1 MADFINQISGRFKG
15 ILGKLTKVQK
25 FIILGVVVAVMVSLV
40 VTAMISSE
48 ESRVLLY
55 KAGLKKGDFK
65 RVTAK
70 LNGMKVDYT
79 TSNDRYIYVDSGEK
93 ATKLR
98 AQLGVEGVVQ
108 NVRGFELFDN
118 TEFSTTDF
126 ERKINLRRAVTGN
139 MVRHLEALEDVEKAQ
154 VTISFGDSRRF
165 YRRDQEDNPLTA
177 SVSITPASF
186 SDIRENKNKLRGLR
200 DFIAKAIDRLKP
212 ENVII
217 LDQATGVDLTDKIEP
232 SEYDESMRMAREQQK
247 HIRKVRQEAV
257 REVRTILTKIY
268 DERYEL
274 TLTVDLNFDSK
285 RESSHEIV
293 PINLKDPKD
302 KFGKS
307 KMIEGAAVSMETVV
321 ETFDGPVLIPEGPAG
336 TAPSIAPG
344 SKELIDR
351 ATRYKKVREVKN
363 TIVSTKDTETSK
375 QPVEEVGMRIAVAI
389 DAQWEEVKDKDGTVI
404 LQDNGKIKRLMTW
417 PVNAIKNNQ
426 VNIDKAKL
434 RTDLNKLKKLL
445 EAKVN
450 RKRGDIVEV
459 QYISFDHSKEWAA
472 RDEELREQLRNRRLL
487 IAAGIFIAALVLII
501 VLFRMIKQY
510 TDRRRRLKEE
520 EFAREQQAMREAA
533 LLAAEEEG
541 IMIDLQPEDKAR
553 LEMQENA
560 INLAK
565 DKPQEVAQ
573 LIRTWLVED

>member
-1 MADFINQISGRFKG
+1 MDFINQITGRLKEFLSKR
-15 ILGKLTKVQK
+15 TKTEK
-25 FIILGVVVAVMVSLV
+25 FIVLGAAVAIVFTFVLLAV
-40 VTAMISSE
+40 FSSE

-55 KAGLKKGDFK
+55 KDGLKKGDFK

-70 LNGMKVDYT
+70 LDGMKVDYT
-79 TSNDRYIYVDSGEK
+79 SSNDRYIFVDSSER

-98 AQLGVEGVVQ
+98 AQLGVQGVVQ

-139 MVRHLEALEDVEKAQ
+139 MVKHLEALEDVEKAQ

-165 YRRDQEDNPLTA
+165 YGRDRDENPLTA
-177 SVSITPASF
+177 SISITPASF

-200 DFIAKAIDRLKP
+200 DFIAKGIDRLKP

-217 LDQATGVDLTDKIEP
+217 LDQATGADLTEKIEP
-232 SEYDESMRMAREQQK
+232 SEHDEDMRRIREHEK
-247 HIRKVRQEAV
+247 HRRKVRQEAV
-257 REVRTILTKIY
+257 REVRTILSKIY

-274 TLTVDLNFDSK
+274 TLTIDLNYDSK
-285 RESSHEIV
+285 KQTSHEIIPFV
-293 PINLKDPKD
+293 QKDPND
-302 KFGKS
+302 RFGKS
-307 KMIEGAAVSMETVV
+307 VVKEGVAVSEETVA
-321 ETFDGPVLIPEGPAG
+321 ETFDGPVLTPEGSPG
-336 TAPSIAPG
+336 TDPNIAPG
-344 SKELIDR
+344 SKEIVDR
-351 ATRYKKVREVKN
+351 YTKYKKVRKVINKQH
-363 TIVSTKDTETSK
+363 STKDTETSK
-375 QPVEEVGMRIAVAI
+375 QPVEEKGMRIAVAI
-389 DAQWEEVKDKDGTVI
+389 DAQWEEAKDKSGTIIVE
-404 LQDNGKIKRLMTW
+404 DTGKIKRLMTW
-417 PVNAIKNNQ
+417 PPNKVQNNQ
-426 VNIDKAKL
+426 VNIDKTKL
-434 RTDLNKLKKLL
+434 NASLNNLKKLL

-450 RKRGDIVEV
+450 KKRGDVVEV
-459 QYISFDHSKEWAA
+459 RFFKFDHSKEWAK
-472 RDEELREQLRNRRLL
+472 RDEELSAQKRNRFYL
-487 IAAGIFIAALVLII
+487 IAAGATIGLLIIIFILYRI
-501 VLFRMIKQY
+501 IKQAV
-510 TDRRRRLKEE
+510 DRRRRLREE